1 MKKCTKCGIEK
12 EPNEFHKRN
21 DKKDGLASHCRAC
34 KSTHFAKFYLENAER
49 INERQR
55 RKRKEQPDVVKAWEV
70 KYREANREFINRRS
84 AEYRAANP
92 EKRALTN
99 ARYRE
104 ENKEAIARRVA
115 DWNARNPESRR
126 IVRMNRRA
134 RIAESNG
141 RLSVGLRRRLFALQK
156 GKCACCGQPLG
167 KDYHMDHI
175 MPIALGGT
183 NEDAN
188 IQLLRAECNLKKNR
202 KHPVDY
208 MRSKGF
214 LL

>member
-12 EPNEFHKRN
+12 EAAEFHKRC

-34 KSTHFAKFYLENAER
+34 KGAHAAEWYLENADR
-49 INERQR
+49 VNERQR
-55 RKRKEQPDVVKAWEV
+55 RLRKERPELVKAWEV
-70 KYREANREFINRRS
+70 AYREKNREFLNRRS

-92 EKRALTN
+92 EKRALTI
-99 ARYRE
+99 AKYVER
-104 ENKEAIARRVA
+104 NKEAIARRVA
-115 DWNARNPESRR
+115 DWNARNPEAGR
-126 IVRMNRRA
+126 IVRINRRA
-134 RIAESNG
+134 RIAASNSK
-141 RLSVGLRRRLFALQK
+141 LSRGLAKKLFSLQK

-167 KDYHMDHI
+167 KNYHLDHI
-175 MPIALGGT
+175 MPLALGGA